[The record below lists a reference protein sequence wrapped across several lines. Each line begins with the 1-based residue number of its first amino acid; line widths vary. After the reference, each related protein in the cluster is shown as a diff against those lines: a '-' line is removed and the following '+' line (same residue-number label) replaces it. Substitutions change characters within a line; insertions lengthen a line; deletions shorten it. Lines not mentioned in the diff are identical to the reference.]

1 MAKVFSKA
9 KVFFLWRQR
18 KMLFLSFQQGLLL
31 KIFSFLILTE
41 SFGWNPSHVKKKHKD
56 ISSSSHNHGNTFS
69 DVRKVF
75 HPIKNRECSLYLFYL
90 LSPYSSLPQQ
100 WSCTRSKHPNGTCRY
115 GVPVR
120 TQKALAGTSEK
131 KQGTNC
137 T

>member
-1 MAKVFSKA
+1 MYCNVYQKSFSFGDKG
-9 KVFFLWRQR
+9 KI
-18 KMLFLSFQQGLLL
+18 LFLSFQQGLLL
-31 KIFSFLILTE
+31 NIFSFLILTE
-41 SFGWNPSHVKKKHKD
+41 NFGWNTSHVKKKHKD
-56 ISSSSHNHGNTFS
+56 ISSSRHNHENTFS

-75 HPIKNRECSLYLFYL
+75 HPIKNHECSLYLFYL

-137 T
+137 I